1 MMYQVKAQT
10 ARSVL
15 RCSLKL
21 RFYALTGPSM
31 FYKQNDLHYLLN
43 LIDTPVC
50 AISLLSGTQVDLS
63 TKGHV
68 DFSWEV
74 SRSMVACQGALL
86 LVDASQG
93 VQAQS
98 LSVFH
103 AARERGLKIIP
114 VLNKVIFP
122 PRGFEPSSMQGSQVD
137 LPTAQ
142 PNRVKAQMHS
152 IFGIDPTDVLHI
164 SAKTGEGISDLLRA
178 IVERIPPPSG
188 EITGKL
194 KAFLFD
200 SSFVFPLFFSVSAEV
215 LYIFE
220 DTTGTE
226 E

>member
-1 MMYQVKAQT
+1 MYQVKAQT

-31 FYKQNDLHYLLN
+31 FHKQNNLRYLLN
-43 LIDTPVC
+43 LIDTPVR
-50 AISLLSGTQVDLS
+50 ATSLLSGMQVDLS

-103 AARERGLKIIP
+103 AARERSLKIIP

-122 PRGFEPSSMQGSQVD
+122 PRGFEPSSMQGFSGRPSNG
-137 LPTAQ
+137 PT
-142 PNRVKAQMHS
+142 
-152 IFGIDPTDVLHI
+152 
-164 SAKTGEGISDLLRA
+164 
-178 IVERIPPPSG
+178 
-188 EITGKL
+188 
-194 KAFLFD
+194 
-200 SSFVFPLFFSVSAEV
+200 
-215 LYIFE
+215 
-220 DTTGTE
+220 
-226 E
+226 

>member
-1 MMYQVKAQT
+1 MYQVKAQT

-50 AISLLSGTQVDLS
+50 AISLLSGMQVDLS

-122 PRGFEPSSMQGSQVD
+122 R
-137 LPTAQ
+137 
-142 PNRVKAQMHS
+142 
-152 IFGIDPTDVLHI
+152 
-164 SAKTGEGISDLLRA
+164 
-178 IVERIPPPSG
+178 
-188 EITGKL
+188 
-194 KAFLFD
+194 
-200 SSFVFPLFFSVSAEV
+200 EV
-215 LYIFE
+215 LNHAQCRTLRSTFQRPNL
-220 DTTGTE
+220 TE
-226 E
+226 SKHKCTLFLVSILRMFCIYRRKRGKVLVTCYGPS